1 MADAADRKARLKAL
15 REAAAA
21 AGDVAEEQQQQ
32 QQAAEEPSAA
42 EPQLKFRNYALTAEE
57 RIEHQK
63 VRGRAG

>member
-21 AGDVAEEQQQQ
+21 AGDGAEEQ

>member
-21 AGDVAEEQQQQ
+21 AGDVAEEQQQH
-32 QQAAEEPSAA
+32 AAEEPSAA

>member
-1 MADAADRKARLKAL
+1 MADAAYRKARLKAL

-21 AGDVAEEQQQQ
+21 AGDVAEEQQ

>member
-32 QQAAEEPSAA
+32 AAEEPSAA

-57 RIEHQK
+57 RIKHQK

>member
-21 AGDVAEEQQQQ
+21 AGDVAEEQQ